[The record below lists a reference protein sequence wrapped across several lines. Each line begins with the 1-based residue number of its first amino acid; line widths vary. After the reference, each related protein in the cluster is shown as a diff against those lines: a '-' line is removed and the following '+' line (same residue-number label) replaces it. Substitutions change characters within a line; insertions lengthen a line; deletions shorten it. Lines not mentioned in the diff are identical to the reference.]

1 MPVAVVTGASRGIGA
16 ACATALARD
25 GFDVGLTY
33 ARDRAAAERVAADV
47 RATGRRAHVTAL
59 QAEDA
64 GSAETAF
71 AAIEA
76 DLGETDALVLNA
88 GVTRDSLAVRMSA
101 AAFREVLEVN
111 LIGAVRAARAALPG
125 MVTRGRGSVVAV
137 SSVVGVHGNA
147 GQANY
152 ATAKAAL
159 IGLTRGLAREVGH
172 AGVRVNAVAPGYI
185 RTRLTDALDDD
196 QRGRLLGATS
206 LGRLGEPE
214 DVAGPV
220 AFLCSAA
227 AAFITGAVVAIDGGL
242 SL

>member
-1 MPVAVVTGASRGIGA
+1 VPVAVVTGASRGIGA
-16 ACATALARD
+16 ACAEALARD

-33 ARDRAAAERVAADV
+33 AQDRAAAEDVAHAV
-47 RATGRRAHVTAL
+47 EATGRRAHVTAL
-59 QAEDA
+59 QAED
-64 GSAETAF
+64 GDSAERAMRG
-71 AAIEA
+71 IEGE
-76 DLGETDALVLNA
+76 LGPLDALVLNA

-101 AAFREVLEVN
+101 AAFREVIDVN
-111 LIGAVRAARAALPG
+111 LLGAARAVRAAVPG
-125 MVTRGRGSVVAV
+125 LVSRGRGSVVTI

-152 ATAKAAL
+152 AAAKAGL
-159 IGLTRGLAREVGH
+159 IGMTRALARELGPS
-172 AGVRVNAVAPGYI
+172 GVRVNAVAPGYI

-196 QRGRLLGATS
+196 QRGKLLGATS
-206 LGRLGEPE
+206 LGRLGEPA

-227 AAFITGAVVAIDGGL
+227 ASFITGAVLAIDGGL